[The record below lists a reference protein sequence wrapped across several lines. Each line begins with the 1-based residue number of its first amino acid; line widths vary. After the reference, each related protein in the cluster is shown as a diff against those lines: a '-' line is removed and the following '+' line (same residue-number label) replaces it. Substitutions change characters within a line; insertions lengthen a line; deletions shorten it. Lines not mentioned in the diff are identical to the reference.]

1 MQKRYAQLADRPD
14 EPSSAEQ
21 QSADVAAPGPA
32 EFVSYTTS
40 KAFHYSRRWE
50 YRRVDRTGS
59 AQLLTE
65 DQLNSLG
72 AEGWELSGV
81 VSDFAGTHYFM
92 KRRRGSTSEG

>member
-14 EPSSAEQ
+14 EPASAEPHA
-21 QSADVAAPGPA
+21 ADATPTSPA
-32 EFVSYTTS
+32 EFVSYTTT

-59 AQLLTE
+59 GQLLTD
-65 DQLNSLG
+65 DQLNALG
-72 AEGWELSGV
+72 AEGWELAGV